1 MLLPYLSLYLSATL
15 GLAGWAVGLI
25 LGARNFAQQG
35 MFLIGGTITD
45 RLGYRIPVIAGC
57 ALRTAGFTLLGIV
70 STVPA
75 LLLAAVVTGLA
86 GALFTPAVR
95 VGLARESGPRRIEA
109 FALSNIVYRLGAFA
123 GPLLGLALIALS
135 FRIACLSSALV
146 FALLTLMQ
154 IRTLPAEH
162 IEASRGRV
170 LHDVRE
176 VGSNPKLILFSL
188 AMVGP
193 YVLSFQLYLA
203 LPIEARLIAGANGAL
218 LVALLFVLSAT
229 LALTSQFRIT
239 DWCRHK
245 F

>member
-1 MLLPYLSLYLSATL
+1 MIRVLREYRSFDRGVQVLLLNQLGIYLGFFMLLPYLSLYLSATL

-109 FALSNIVYRLGAFA
+109 FALSNIVYRIGAF
-123 GPLLGLALIALS
+123 
-135 FRIACLSSALV
+135 
-146 FALLTLMQ
+146 
-154 IRTLPAEH
+154 
-162 IEASRGRV
+162 SR
-170 LHDVRE
+170 
-176 VGSNPKLILFSL
+176 
-188 AMVGP
+188 
-193 YVLSFQLYLA
+193 Q
-203 LPIEARLIAGANGAL
+203 
-218 LVALLFVLSAT
+218 
-229 LALTSQFRIT
+229 
-239 DWCRHK
+239 
-245 F
+245 